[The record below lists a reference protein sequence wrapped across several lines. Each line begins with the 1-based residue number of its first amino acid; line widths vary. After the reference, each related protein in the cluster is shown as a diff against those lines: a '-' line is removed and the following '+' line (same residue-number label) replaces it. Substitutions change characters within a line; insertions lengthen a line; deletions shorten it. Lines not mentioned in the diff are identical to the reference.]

1 MGLMLSVAKSTLEV
15 KSPTADAMVEGI
27 LVEVAVGK

>member
-1 MGLMLSVAKSTLEV
+1 MLSDTTPEV
-15 KSPTADAMVEGI
+15 DSPTADAMVKDI